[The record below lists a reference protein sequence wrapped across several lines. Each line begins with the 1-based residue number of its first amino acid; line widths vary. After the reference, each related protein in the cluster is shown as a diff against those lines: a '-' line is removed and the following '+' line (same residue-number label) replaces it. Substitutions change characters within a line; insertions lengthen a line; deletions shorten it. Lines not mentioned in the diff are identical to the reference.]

1 MKTPAAV
8 GILYK
13 KDTDVQKTVVML
25 NVPAAA
31 PDKHLNILVRA
42 RN

>member
-13 KDTDVQKTVVML
+13 KDTDVQKMVVVL
-25 NVPAAA
+25 NISTAA
-31 PDKHLNILVRA
+31 PDKPLNILV
-42 RN
+42 